1 VQKIVRGFHRL
12 TAMLSH
18 KQIWS
23 AIDALAA
30 RHGHSPSG
38 LAKAAG
44 LDPTTFN
51 KSKRLGP
58 QGRLRWP
65 STESLARILQATGS
79 NLEQFVAL
87 TLRGNAARGGRQVP
101 FLKLK
106 DAGKKKAFD
115 GEGRPASKAWGK
127 LSFPDLSDDAAFAL
141 EITNDAAAPAFQ
153 IGAVII
159 VSPAAKVSRNDCVVV
174 KGKDGCFVMRFVRQT
189 AKRVELKSL
198 NPDMPDRVVARD
210 AVDWVARIVWTRC

>member
-1 VQKIVRGFHRL
+1 
-12 TAMLSH
+12 MLSH

-65 STESLARILQATGS
+65 STESLSRILQATGS
-79 NLEQFVAL
+79 NLDAFVGLMSRSNSSRAS
-87 TLRGNAARGGRQVP
+87 RQLP
-101 FLKLK
+101 LLKLK
-106 DAGKKKAFD
+106 DAAKKKAFD
-115 GEGRPASKAWGK
+115 GKGRPASTAWGK
-127 LSFPDLSDDAAFAL
+127 LAFPDLADQAAFAL
-141 EITNDAAAPAFQ
+141 EITNDGAAPLFN
-153 IGAVII
+153 IGDVIV
-159 VSPAAKVSRNDCVVV
+159 VSPAAKVKLDDCVVM
-174 KGKDGCFVMRFVRQT
+174 KGKDGCSVMRFVRQT
-189 AKRVELKSL
+189 PKRVELKSI
-198 NPDMPDRVVARD
+198 NPKMPDRVVDRD
-210 AVDWVARIVWTRC
+210 AVDWIARIVWVRC

>member
-1 VQKIVRGFHRL
+1 
-12 TAMLSH
+12 MLSH

-65 STESLARILQATGS
+65 STESLSRILQATNA
-79 NLEQFVAL
+79 NLDDFVGL
-87 TLRGNAARGGRQVP
+87 MSRGNSSRGSRQLP

-106 DAGKKKAFD
+106 DAAKKKTFD
-115 GEGRPASKAWGK
+115 GNGRPVSKIWGK
-127 LSFPDLSDDAAFAL
+127 FKFPDLSDDGAFAI
-141 EITNDAAAPAFQ
+141 EITNDSAAPLFH
-153 IGAVII
+153 IGDVVVA
-159 VSPAAKVSRNDCVVV
+159 SPAAKVKRDDCVIV
-174 KGKDGCFVMRFVRQT
+174 KGKDGCSVMRFVRQT

-198 NPDMPDRVVARD
+198 NPDLPNRIVDRG
-210 AVDWVARIVWTRC
+210 AVESVARIVWVRC

>member
-1 VQKIVRGFHRL
+1 
-12 TAMLSH
+12 MLSH

-65 STESLARILQATGS
+65 STESLSRILQATGAD
-79 NLEQFVAL
+79 LDQFVAL
-87 TLRGNAARGGRQVP
+87 TVRGNASRGGKQIP

-106 DAGKKKAFD
+106 DAAKKRAFD
-115 GEGRPASKAWGK
+115 GEGRPVLKTWGK
-127 LSFPDLSDDAAFAL
+127 VAFPDVTDDGAFAL
-141 EITNDAAAPAFQ
+141 EITNDGAAPRFR
-153 IGAVII
+153 IGDVII
-159 VSPAAKVSRNDCVVV
+159 VSPAAKVGRDDCVVV
-174 KGKDGCFVMRFVRQT
+174 KGKDGCSVMRFVRQT
-189 AKRVELKSL
+189 SKRVELKSL

-210 AVDWVARIVWTRC
+210 TVDWVSRIVWARC

>member
-1 VQKIVRGFHRL
+1 
-12 TAMLSH
+12 MLSH
-18 KQIWS
+18 KQIWG

-65 STESLARILQATGS
+65 STESLALILDATGAS
-79 NLEQFVAL
+79 LDDFVAL
-87 TLRGNAARGGRQVP
+87 MSRGGLRGTKP
-101 FLKLK
+101 LPLLKLK
-106 DAGKKKAFD
+106 DAAKKKAFD
-115 GEGRPASKAWGK
+115 RDGRPAGSAWGK
-127 LSFPDLSDDAAFAL
+127 FAFPDFDDRTAFAL
-141 EITNDAAAPAFQ
+141 EITSDGAAPHFS
-153 IGAVII
+153 IGDIVV
-159 VSPAAKVSRNDCVVV
+159 VSPGAKVKRNDCVVV
-174 KGKDGCFVMRFVRQT
+174 RGKDGVSVMRFVRQT

-198 NPDMPDRVVARD
+198 NPDLPDRVLDRD
-210 AVDWVARIVWTRC
+210 TVDWIARIVWARC

>member
-1 VQKIVRGFHRL
+1 
-12 TAMLSH
+12 MLSH

-65 STESLARILQATGS
+65 STESLSRIFQATGA
-79 NLEQFVAL
+79 NLDDFVGL
-87 TLRGNAARGGRQVP
+87 MSRGGARGSRQLP

-106 DAGKKKAFD
+106 DAAKKKAFD
-115 GEGRPASKAWGK
+115 GEGRPVVKAWGK
-127 LSFPDLSDDAAFAL
+127 LTFPDLSDDSAFAL
-141 EITNDAAAPAFQ
+141 EITNDGAAPLFQ
-153 IGAVII
+153 IGDVVI
-159 VSPAAKVSRNDCVVV
+159 VSPAAKVKRDDCVVV
-174 KGKDGCFVMRFVRQT
+174 KGKEGVTVARFVRQT
-189 AKRVELKSL
+189 AKRLELKSL
-198 NPDMPDRVVARD
+198 NPEMPDRVLERD
-210 AVDWVARIVWTRC
+210 AVDWVARIVWARC

>member
-1 VQKIVRGFHRL
+1 
-12 TAMLSH
+12 MLSH
-18 KQIWS
+18 KQIWG

-65 STESLARILQATGS
+65 STESLSRILQATS
-79 NLEQFVAL
+79 ANLDDFVGL
-87 TLRGNAARGGRQVP
+87 MARGTSSRGSRQLP

-106 DAGKKKAFD
+106 DATKKKMFD
-115 GEGRPASKAWGK
+115 GDGRPISKAWGK
-127 LSFPDLSDDAAFAL
+127 LAFPDLADDAAFAL
-141 EITNDAAAPAFQ
+141 EITNDGAAPLFG
-153 IGAVII
+153 IGDVVI
-159 VSPAAKVSRNDCVVV
+159 VSPSAKVKRNDCVVV
-174 KGKDGCFVMRFVRQT
+174 KGKEGVTVMRFVRQT

-198 NPDMPDRVVARD
+198 SPEMPDRVMERD
-210 AVDWVARIVWTRC
+210 TVEWVARIVWARC

>member
-1 VQKIVRGFHRL
+1 
-12 TAMLSH
+12 MLSH

-65 STESLARILQATGS
+65 STESLSRIFQATGA
-79 NLEQFVAL
+79 NLDDFVGL
-87 TLRGNAARGGRQVP
+87 MSRGSARGSRQLP

-106 DAGKKKAFD
+106 DAAKKKAFD
-115 GEGRPASKAWGK
+115 GEGRPVSKTWGK
-127 LSFPDLSDDAAFAL
+127 LAFPDLVDDAAYAL
-141 EITNDAAAPAFQ
+141 EITNDGAAPQFC
-153 IGAVII
+153 IGDVVI
-159 VSPAAKVSRNDCVVV
+159 VSPAAKVKRDDCVVV
-174 KGKDGCFVMRFVRQT
+174 KSKEGVAVMRFVRQT

-198 NPDMPDRVVARD
+198 NPEMPDRVMERET
-210 AVDWVARIVWTRC
+210 VDWIARIAWARC

>member
-1 VQKIVRGFHRL
+1 
-12 TAMLSH
+12 MLSH

-23 AIDALAA
+23 AIDALAT

-65 STESLARILQATGS
+65 STESLARILQATGA
-79 NLEQFVAL
+79 NLDDFVGLMA
-87 TLRGNAARGGRQVP
+87 RGNSSRGSRQLP

-106 DAGKKKAFD
+106 DAAKKRVFD
-115 GEGRPASKAWGK
+115 GEGRPVSKAWGRFA
-127 LSFPDLSDDAAFAL
+127 FPDLADDAAFAL
-141 EITNDAAAPAFQ
+141 EITNDGAAPLFC
-153 IGAVII
+153 IGDVVI
-159 VSPAAKVSRNDCVVV
+159 VSPSAKVKRNDCVVV
-174 KGKDGCFVMRFVRQT
+174 KGKEGVALMRFVRQT

-198 NPDMPDRVVARD
+198 NPDMPDRVVERET
-210 AVDWVARIVWTRC
+210 VDWIARVVWARC

>member
-1 VQKIVRGFHRL
+1 
-12 TAMLSH
+12 MLSH
-18 KQIWS
+18 KQIWG

-65 STESLARILQATGS
+65 STESLSRILQATS
-79 NLEQFVAL
+79 ANLDDFVGLMA
-87 TLRGNAARGGRQVP
+87 RGNSSRGSRQLP

-106 DAGKKKAFD
+106 DAAKKKMFD
-115 GEGRPASKAWGK
+115 GDGRPVSKAWGK
-127 LSFPDLSDDAAFAL
+127 LAFPDLADDKAFAL
-141 EITNDAAAPAFQ
+141 EITNDAASPLFQ
-153 IGAVII
+153 IGDVIV
-159 VSPAAKVSRNDCVVV
+159 VSPAAKVKRDDLVVV
-174 KGKDGCFVMRFVRQT
+174 KGKDGCSIMRFVRQT
-189 AKRVELKSL
+189 AKRVELTSL
-198 NPDMPDRVVARD
+198 NPDLPDRVVERET
-210 AVDWVARIVWTRC
+210 VDWVARVVWARC

>member
-1 VQKIVRGFHRL
+1 
-12 TAMLSH
+12 MLSH

-65 STESLARILQATGS
+65 STESLSRILQATGA
-79 NLEQFVAL
+79 NLDDFVGLMA
-87 TLRGNAARGGRQVP
+87 RGNSSRGSRQLP
-101 FLKLK
+101 FMKLK
-106 DAGKKKAFD
+106 DAAKKKAFD
-115 GEGRPASKAWGK
+115 GEGRPVSKVWGK
-127 LSFPDLSDDAAFAL
+127 LAFPDLSDDAAFAL
-141 EITNDAAAPAFQ
+141 EITNDGAAPLFC
-153 IGAVII
+153 IGTVVI
-159 VSPAAKVSRNDCVVV
+159 VAPGAKVKRDDCVVV
-174 KGKDGCFVMRFVRQT
+174 KSKEGVAVMRFVRQT

-198 NPDMPDRVVARD
+198 NPQMPDRVMERET
-210 AVDWVARIVWTRC
+210 VDWVARVVWVRC

>member
-1 VQKIVRGFHRL
+1 
-12 TAMLSH
+12 MLSH

-65 STESLARILQATGS
+65 STESLSRIFQATGAS
-79 NLEQFVAL
+79 LDDFVGL
-87 TLRGNAARGGRQVP
+87 MARGGARGSRQLP
-101 FLKLK
+101 LLRLK
-106 DAGKKKAFD
+106 DAAKKKAFD
-115 GEGRPASKAWGK
+115 GEGRPVVKGWGK
-127 LSFPDLSDDAAFAL
+127 LAFPDLSDEAAFAL
-141 EITNDAAAPAFQ
+141 EITNDGAAPVFC
-153 IGAVII
+153 IGDVVI
-159 VSPAAKVSRNDCVVV
+159 VSPAAKVKRDDCVVV
-174 KGKDGCFVMRFVRQT
+174 KGKEGVTVARFARQT
-189 AKRVELKSL
+189 SKRLELKSL
-198 NPDMPDRVVARD
+198 NPDMPDRVMERE
-210 AVDWVARIVWTRC
+210 AVDWVARIVWARC

>member
-1 VQKIVRGFHRL
+1 
-12 TAMLSH
+12 MLSH
-18 KQIWS
+18 KQIWG

-65 STESLARILQATGS
+65 STESLSRILQATGA
-79 NLEQFVAL
+79 NLDDFVGLMA
-87 TLRGNAARGGRQVP
+87 RGNSSRGSRQLP

-106 DAGKKKAFD
+106 DAAKKKAFD
-115 GEGRPASKAWGK
+115 SDGRPVSKVWGK
-127 LSFPDLSDDAAFAL
+127 VAFPDLSDDAAFAL
-141 EITNDAAAPAFQ
+141 EITNDGAAPLFC
-153 IGAVII
+153 IGDIVI
-159 VSPAAKVSRNDCVVV
+159 VSPAAKVKRDDCVVV
-174 KGKDGCFVMRFVRQT
+174 KSKEGVAVMRFVRQT
-189 AKRVELKSL
+189 PKRVELKSL
-198 NPDMPDRVVARD
+198 NPEMPDRVMERET
-210 AVDWVARIVWTRC
+210 VDWVARIVWARC